1 LRGHRIALLATIV
14 LLLAGSGLTGY
25 MLARDEPRLRAE
37 PSPTAAAVAEAGGA
51 RIAADAT
58 VRWEYVYEMCSH
70 TVTVE
75 APVDEELVG
84 LTFTELQEQYPE
96 AYIVEFSS
104 EEVVLRQSFAC
115 YCPEHYI
122 LKKKDDELAIYR
134 TKLGSDEQ
142 YVYRLIHLP
151 FDSIEAGERT
161 VLTVGRVFDTLQD
174 AESYID
180 EVLEGSTP

>member
-1 LRGHRIALLATIV
+1 MRGHTIV
-14 LLLAGSGLTGY
+14 LLISVLVLAGAGAAGY
-25 MLARDEPRLRAE
+25 TLAQGEPRLRE
-37 PSPTAAAVAEAGGA
+37 QVESTEAVDYKYEGQF
-51 RIAADAT
+51 IAQNAT
-58 VRWEYVYEMCSH
+58 VRWEYGYEMCSH

-151 FDSIEAGERT
+151 FDSIEAGKRAA
-161 VLTVGRVFDTLQD
+161 LTTGRVFDSLQD

-180 EVLEGSTP
+180 EVLGGSAP